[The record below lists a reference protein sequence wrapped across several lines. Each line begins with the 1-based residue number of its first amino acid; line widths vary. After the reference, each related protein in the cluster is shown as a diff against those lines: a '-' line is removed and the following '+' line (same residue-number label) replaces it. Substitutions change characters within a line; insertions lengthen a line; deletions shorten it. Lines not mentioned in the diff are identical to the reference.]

1 MKRTA
6 YPIHPDFEPWSHMHP
21 PINRAML
28 PATQKLMGLLFA
40 REKSAA
46 DLQVERLRIPVSGA
60 AIRALLYSPVGVEAS
75 APCLI
80 DYHGGGFVFPAAPY
94 HYELA
99 RVYALRAGC
108 KVLFVD
114 YRLAPKHPFPTAPE
128 DAYAAYVWALGH
140 AAELGIDPH
149 RVAVAGDSAGGT
161 LATVVGL
168 MAAERGVPLPCAQML
183 IYPAVGL
190 AAETESMRQFT
201 DTPMCNSRDAAK
213 YNRLYMPDPS
223 AGKPEYAAPLGA
235 PSLAGQPPCYLE
247 TAEFDCLRD
256 SGILYAQ
263 RLRDEGVPAELHNT
277 KGTMHGF
284 DIVLKS
290 PIVQACIDDRVAFL
304 QRAFLN
310 R

>member
-1 MKRTA
+1 MLKRTK
-6 YPIHPDFEPWSHMHP
+6 YPIHPDFEPWSRMHP
-21 PINRAML
+21 PISRATL
-28 PATQKLMGLLFA
+28 PMTQKLLGLLFA
-40 REKSAA
+40 REKGDDA
-46 DLQVERLRIPVSGA
+46 LRVERKQIPVSGGT
-60 AIRALLYSPVGVEAS
+60 IRALLYSPVALEEP

-99 RVYALRAGC
+99 RIYALRSGC
-108 KVLFVD
+108 RVLMPD
-114 YRLAPKHPFPTAPE
+114 YRLAPKHPFPVAPE
-128 DAYAAYVWALGH
+128 DAYAAYAWILTH
-140 AAELGIDPH
+140 AEELRLDPT
-149 RVAVAGDSAGGT
+149 RIAVGGDSAGGT

-168 MAAERGVPLPCAQML
+168 MAAERGLPLPCAQML

-190 AAETESMRQFT
+190 SAGTESMRLFT
-201 DTPMCNSRDAAK
+201 DTPMCNSQDAAK
-213 YNRLYMPDPS
+213 YDKLYMPDPT

-256 SGILYAQ
+256 SGVLYAE
-263 RLRDEGVPAELHNT
+263 RLRDEGVSAELHNT

-290 PIVQACIDDRVAFL
+290 PIVQACVDDRVAFL
-304 QRAFLN
+304 KRAFA